1 MKKKFKIWQ
10 VVLGVCSLLLV
21 TGCGNSNN
29 MESMTCTRTMNQN
42 EIKTSLKYNV
52 EYEGDYVSRIK
63 TVETVETDDTDIL
76 NTYKEQIES
85 LYSPYK
91 DVEYYEYNVDVTDNK
106 LTSTVDINYAK
117 VDTDKLLEIDSAN
130 GQLIKDGNIS
140 VDDIKSVYESL
151 GATCKND

>member
-1 MKKKFKIWQ
+1 MKKKFRIWQ

-21 TGCGNSNN
+21 TGCGNNS

-42 EIKTSLKYNV
+42 GIKTSLKYNV

-63 TVETVETDDTDIL
+63 TVETVETDDTYIL
-76 NTYKEQIES
+76 NTYKNQIES

-91 DVEYYEYNVDVTDNK
+91 GVEYYEYNVDIADNK

-130 GQLIKDGNIS
+130 GTLIKDGKIS
-140 VDDIKSVYESL
+140 VDDIKNVYESL

>member
-10 VVLGVCSLLLV
+10 IILGVFILLLV
-21 TGCGNSNN
+21 TGCGNNN
-29 MESMTCTRTMNQN
+29 SIESMTCTRTMNQN
-42 EIKTSLKYNV
+42 GIKTSLKYNIKYK
-52 EYEGDYVSRIK
+52 EDYVTRVKI
-63 TVETVETDDTDIL
+63 VETVETTDSDIL

-91 DVEYYEYNVDVTDNK
+91 DIEYYDYNVAITDNK
-106 LTSTVDINYAK
+106 LTSTVDINYEK

-130 GQLIKDGNIS
+130 EQLIKNGKINI
-140 VDDIKSVYESL
+140 DDIKSIYESL